1 VLEHLPRPRPSLDDD
16 TAAANAPD
24 NVHLSDAP
32 SGRPSRIGRHLPARL
47 GSHPPRR
54 YRLPLLPR
62 GRRGRIAFA
71 LRDDPA
77 RAPGADWPPVP

>member
-47 GSHPPRR
+47 GGTAAVPTATAAPRM
-54 YRLPLLPR
+54 
-62 GRRGRIAFA
+62 A
-71 LRDDPA
+71 
-77 RAPGADWPPVP
+77 WPECVRFTR